1 MYKSF
6 TRDIK
11 IKKDSMSEELKMV
24 RKIICTKPII
34 DYAEKVAYLINDCEI
49 KDDLEEEFLTSVC
62 DDTKIRDAFF
72 NVIPSIKEKMVKDL
86 EFFMESDPAADS
98 EEQIIFAY
106 PGYKA
111 IVYYRIAHELHKLGL
126 KFEARVI
133 TEHAHFLTGI
143 DIHPAATI
151 GSPFFIDHGTGIVI
165 GETSIVGD
173 YVKLYQG
180 VTLGALSLGKGAKLK
195 GVKRHPTIGN
205 HVTIYS
211 NASIL
216 GGDVVIGNNVIIGS
230 NVFLLKSIE
239 DNHRVTIQ
247 EPDLVLIK
255 KL

>member
-1 MYKSF
+1 
-6 TRDIK
+6 
-11 IKKDSMSEELKMV
+11 MV
-24 RKIICTKPII
+24 REVICTKPII
-34 DYAEKVAYLINDCEI
+34 DYVDKVVLLVNDCVVNT
-49 KDDLEEEFLTSVC
+49 DLENEFLSKLS
-62 DDTKIRDAFF
+62 DSKEIRDAFF
-72 NVIPSIKEKMVKDL
+72 KTLPSIKEKLIKDL
-86 EFFMESDPAADS
+86 GFFLESDPAADS
-98 EEQIIFAY
+98 EEQVIFAY

-111 IVYYRIAHELHKLGL
+111 IAYYRIAHELHKLGL
-126 KFEARVI
+126 KFEARVV

-165 GETSIVGD
+165 GETAIVGD

-180 VTLGALSLGKGAKLK
+180 VTIGALSLGKGAKLK

-216 GGDVVIGNNVIIGS
+216 GGDVTIGNNVIIGS
-230 NVFLLKSIE
+230 NVFLMKSIE

-247 EPDLVLIK
+247 EPKLVLIK
-255 KL
+255 K